1 MLCPSCGSEMW
12 DNTVNKKNPK
22 GPDFKCKNKDCIDEK
37 TGMVTAIWLKKEPG
51 VKKVLVETNTT
62 HPVNGELKEKTMLMS
77 YAKDIVVAL
86 ISRDQIIGEVG
97 KEVVAIYNT
106 LLEGLTH
113 PLGKV

>member
-1 MLCPSCGSEMW
+1 MADCPGCGAELKTIPAGISKSTGKPYDSFISCSNRCGWKPS
-12 DNTVNKKNPK
+12 
-22 GPDFKCKNKDCIDEK
+22 
-37 TGMVTAIWLKKEPG
+37 KENG
-51 VKKVLVETNTT
+51 VRKVLVESTQPS
-62 HPVNGELKEKTMLMS
+62 HIPNGELKEKSMLMS